1 MERFDSNIHA
11 CYTKFVTIAEIVE
24 GKEGP
29 MSDSTDM
36 IQYQLE
42 ALNKKLDIIIAG
54 QANLM
59 RRWDEAIAFRNDKTQ
74 IMLELLD
81 LHQDV
86 RLVKECL
93 GVKPY

>member
-1 MERFDSNIHA
+1 MERF
-11 CYTKFVTIAEIVE
+11 
-24 GKEGP
+24 
-29 MSDSTDM
+29 DSTDM

>member
-1 MERFDSNIHA
+1 MERFGSNIHA
-11 CYTKFVTIAEIVE
+11 C
-24 GKEGP
+24 
-29 MSDSTDM
+29 
-36 IQYQLE
+36 
-42 ALNKKLDIIIAG
+42 
-54 QANLM
+54 LM